1 MTVAGAIHSAKAFS
15 LLGPFASW
23 QVGEIGYNTFN
34 TDVGGPMNLGEEYR
48 WNIRTVTY
56 GFDSSFLNY
65 FGQKGV
71 DAVNQAFAILNNL
84 PKFSAM
90 SSNLAEFPTDTRRL
104 NYRASALALL
114 DLKSTALGLLT
125 EELGLASPDRYA
137 WTLRDRRVI
146 ANVPFYLVIKRNFDP
161 VTLAPSSYV
170 NGVLY
175 TYGIVQI
182 AVPPAWDAIEVQVDP
197 LAFGFT
203 AVASD
208 IDSLITTSSGSG
220 AQGPSLGV
228 GEFYVGLTR
237 DDVGGLRY
245 IYRPNNYNIEDLIP
259 GTTGTG
265 VGGGSSGSPW
275 TPVGGGGT
283 NVTVTNAAVGVA
295 LRPGVDHITFQQAKY
310 DSQLGNFITLT
321 NKYQDTYVTNS
332 SLVTQNTQRVLTR
345 PDIIITAGDLGLDA
359 GGNPILLRRRDASPA
374 AWVNNNALNSQS
386 PTPLDGPGVINGQIQ
401 LQFSKLGPYNY
412 NSGPDPNGISFLDE
426 LSSFPGVL
434 WGSFDGTTNDPVVY
448 PIGTS
453 ILELEQRVLSGH

>member
-1 MTVAGAIHSAKAFS
+1 M
-15 LLGPFASW
+15 LGPLVTAW

-34 TDVGGPMNLGEEYR
+34 TDIGGPMNLGEEYR
-48 WNIRTVTY
+48 WNIKTVTY

-84 PKFSAM
+84 PAFSKM
-90 SSNLAEFPTDTRRL
+90 STNLDEFPLDTRRV

-114 DLKSTALGLLT
+114 DVKSTMLGLMM
-125 EELGLASPDRYA
+125 EEVGLASPDRYT

-146 ANVPFYLVIKRNFDP
+146 GNIPFYLVIKRNFDP

-182 AVPPAWDAIEVQVDP
+182 AIPPAWDAVEVQVDP
-197 LAFGFT
+197 VAFGFT

-208 IDSLITTSSGSG
+208 IDALISTSSGSG
-220 AQGPSLGV
+220 AQGPSLGA

-245 IYRPNNYNIEDLIP
+245 IYRPNNYNIENLIP
-259 GTTGTG
+259 GTTGG
-265 VGGGSSGSPW
+265 GGGGGGSPW
-275 TPVGGGGT
+275 SPVGPGGT
-283 NVTVTNAAVGVA
+283 NTIAVNTA

-310 DSQLGNFITLT
+310 DSVLGVFVTVT
-321 NKYQDTYVTNS
+321 NNYQDTYLTNS
-332 SLVTQNTQRVLTR
+332 ALVSQTTQRILTA
-345 PDIIITAGDLGLDA
+345 PDILITAGDLGLDL
-359 GGNPILLRRRDASPA
+359 GGNPIFLLRTIAAPT

-386 PTPLDGPGVINGQIQ
+386 IVPLDGPGVINGQIQ
-401 LQFSKLGPYNY
+401 FQFSKLGPYNY
-412 NSGPDPNGISFLDE
+412 NSGPDPNGLSFLDE

-448 PIGTS
+448 PIGSS
-453 ILELEQRVLSGH
+453 IQDLEQRVLNGH